1 MSCLAEILFLAHRIP
16 FPPTKGD
23 KIRAYHFLTYL
34 ARRHTVHLGCFVD
47 DVDDWRHVE
56 QLRGLC
62 HECHFAALPP
72 ARVRWRALTALAR
85 NEAVSVA
92 ALRDSGL
99 AGWIAGLLRRRRVG
113 CVFAYSGAMAQ
124 FLATPSAVVTRRIV
138 DFVDVD
144 SEKWRRLGAQMHWP
158 ASWLHR
164 RESARLRVFD
174 QDAAGRCDV
183 CLFVSR
189 AEAQAFQELIP
200 TATAKVRVVPNGVD
214 HGYFSPED
222 RHPPPLGAGG
232 PIIAFT
238 GDMSYR
244 PNQDA
249 VLWFAREI
257 LPEVRASRPGVR
269 FVVVG
274 RRPGLRLLR
283 AGARL
288 SFALTS
294 TVPDVRPYLRQAAV
308 VVAPLR
314 IAQGVPNKVLE
325 AMAMGKAVVTT
336 SAAVAG
342 LDLQVG
348 QDILVAD
355 DPSAFAAA
363 TTAALDPALAGRV
376 GANARARVVADYPW
390 AASLSCLE
398 RLIVDGR
405 DDATD

>member
-1 MSCLAEILFLAHRIP
+1 VSCLAEILFLAHRIP

-23 KIRAYHFLTYL
+23 KIRAHNFLTHL
-34 ARRHTVHLGCFVD
+34 ARNHTVHLGCFVD
-47 DVDDWRHVE
+47 EVDDWRHVE

-72 ARVRWRALTALAR
+72 ARVRWRALTGLAR
-85 NEAVSVA
+85 NQAVSVA
-92 ALRDSGL
+92 ARRDSGL
-99 AGWIAGLLRRRRVG
+99 ASWIADLLRRRPVK

-124 FLATPSAVVTRRIV
+124 FLGTPPTPVPRRIV

-144 SEKWRRLGAQMHWP
+144 SEKWRRLGAQMRWP

-174 QDAAGRCDV
+174 QEAVGRCDV

-189 AEAQAFQELIP
+189 AEARAFQELIP
-200 TATAKVRVVPNGVD
+200 AVTAKVRVVPNGVD
-214 HGYFSPED
+214 HAYFSPED
-222 RHPPPLGAGG
+222 RHPPPLGTGG

-257 LPEVRASRPGVR
+257 LPEVLASRPGVR

-274 RRPGLRLLR
+274 RRPSSRLRR
-283 AGARL
+283 AGAHL
-288 SFALTS
+288 SFALTG
-294 TVPDVRPYLRQAAV
+294 TVPDVRPYLSQAAV

-325 AMAMGKAVVTT
+325 AMAMAKAVVAT
-336 SAAVAG
+336 SAAAAG
-342 LDLQVG
+342 LELQVG

-355 DPSAFAAA
+355 HSSAFAAA
-363 TTAALDPALAGRV
+363 VTAALDPALAARV

-398 RLIVDGR
+398 RLILDGR
-405 DDATD
+405 GDASD